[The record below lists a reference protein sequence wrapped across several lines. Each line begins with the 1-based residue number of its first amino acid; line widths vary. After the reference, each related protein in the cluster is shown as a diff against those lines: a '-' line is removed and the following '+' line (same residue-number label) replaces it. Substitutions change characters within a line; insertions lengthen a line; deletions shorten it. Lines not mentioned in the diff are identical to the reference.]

1 MAREVR
7 MFRFEMRAENDEQ
20 HGDFITGRPIV
31 FNERTDLGMWDEII
45 DAGALDET
53 DLKDVRLLVNH
64 NIDMIPLAR
73 SRNNNANSTMQMIVV
88 EEGMDIRANLDTENN
103 TDAKSLYSAISR
115 GDLDG
120 MSFMFSVDGEKW
132 EDLRSEHPT
141 RHITRISKVFEV
153 SAVTFP
159 AYEQT
164 SIEARGL
171 ADTLENGKAALENAR
186 REAERLEEEERA
198 RSMEIKEMTGEELV
212 EERSELDADPAKDE
226 QIEARITEIN
236 AELEQRIAVEA
247 EKAEVR
253 AAVAEGKGEVIKT
266 IKEERK
272 TMTDMEIR
280 NSKEYIEA
288 YANYIKSEDDTE
300 CRALLSENATNG
312 TIPVPEFVYDLVK
325 TAWMREGIMS
335 RVRKSYL
342 KGNLKVGFEISASG
356 ATVHN
361 EGESVGEETLVLGTV
376 ELIPKSIKKWVSI
389 SDEALDLRAE
399 DFLRYIY
406 DELTY
411 QIAKKAADELVAKI
425 VASPTASTTTA
436 AAVPVYTATAASL
449 NVIAQAMGKLS
460 DDAANPVIIMNKGTW
475 AAFKAVQAAAG
486 YAYDPFE
493 GLPVLFNNSLAT
505 VTAATAGVTWAI
517 VGDLEQGAL
526 ANFPNGDEITFKFD
540 EMTLAHQDLVRII
553 GREFVGLGV
562 VAPNAF
568 CKIIH

>member
-1 MAREVR
+1 MSKEIR
-7 MFRFEMRAENDEQ
+7 MFRFEIRAENDEQ

-31 FNERTDLGMWDEII
+31 FNARTDLGMWDEII

-73 SRNNNANSTMQMIVV
+73 SRNNNENSTMQMIVV
-88 EEGMDIRANLDTENN
+88 EDGMDIRANLDTENN
-103 TDAKSLYSAISR
+103 ADAKSLYSAISR

-132 EDLRSEHPT
+132 EDLKSDHPV
-141 RHITRISKVFEV
+141 RHITKVSKVWEV

-171 ADTLENGKAALENAR
+171 ADALESGKAALENAR
-186 REAERLEEEERA
+186 REAEMQEQEQRA
-198 RSMEIKEMTGEELV
+198 MEVAEMTTEEL
-212 EERSELDADPAKDE
+212 LE
-226 QIEARITEIN
+226 QRTETPEGETLTEIE
-236 AELEQRIAVEA
+236 AELENRKAVEA

-253 AAVAEGKGEVIKT
+253 AAVAAGKGEVIKSIET
-266 IKEERK
+266 EERK

-280 NSKEYIEA
+280 NTKEYIEA
-288 YANYIKSEDDTE
+288 YAEYIKSENDAE

-312 TIPVPEFVYDLVK
+312 TIPVPEFVYDIVK
-325 TAWMREGIMS
+325 NAWEREGIMS

-361 EGESVGEETLVLGTV
+361 EGQEVAEETLVLGTV

-389 SDEALDLRAE
+389 SDEAMDLRGE
-399 DFLRYIY
+399 EFLRYIY
-406 DELTY
+406 DELSY
-411 QIAKKAADELVAKI
+411 QIAHKAADELIRKI
-425 VASPTASTTTA
+425 VACPTASTTTCVG
-436 AAVPVYTATAASL
+436 VPVYTATAAAL
-449 NVIAQAMGKLS
+449 DVVAQAMGKLS
-460 DDAANPVIIMNKGTW
+460 DEAANPVIVMNKGSW
-475 AAFKAVQAAAG
+475 AAFKAVQAAG
-486 YAYDPFE
+486 NYGYDPFE
-493 GLPVLFNNSLAT
+493 GLPVLFNNSLPT
-505 VTAATAGVTWAI
+505 VAAATAGVTWAI
-517 VGDLEQGAL
+517 VGDFEQGAL
-526 ANFPNGDEITFKFD
+526 ANFPAGDEITFKYD

-553 GREFVGLGV
+553 GREFIGIEP

-568 CKIIH
+568 VKIIH